1 MYSWRFHQRES
12 RKVTSSLQ
20 SIDEYQAG
28 QICMSTDR
36 VLVHESVSK
45 DFLEAMKNS
54 LAQAA
59 TSGSALPVVATSAS
73 KARLQKAISE
83 AVAKGASVVSGSDQ
97 PDQVPG
103 ASIIPTVLK
112 DVDTSTTIWNE
123 ENFGPLVAITTV
135 TSDEE
140 AVKIANGSEYGL
152 SAAVFTRDLRRGL
165 AIAKQLESG
174 YVRLLRLH
182 YLDVWTS

>member
-1 MYSWRFHQRES
+1 MYSWRFHQCEFHGP
-12 RKVTSSLQ
+12 TFLLLP
-20 SIDEYQAG
+20 IDEYQAG

-36 VLVHESVSK
+36 ILVHESVSK
-45 DFLEAMKNS
+45 DFLEVMKSS

-59 TSGSALPVVATSAS
+59 TNGSALPVMATSAS
-73 KARLQKAISE
+73 KARLQKSISE
-83 AVAKGASVVSGSDQ
+83 AMSKGASVLSGSDQ
-97 PDQVPG
+97 PDAVPG

-123 ENFGPLVAITTV
+123 ENFGPIVAITTV

-140 AVKIANGSEYGL
+140 AVKIANSSEYGL
-152 SAAVFTRDLRRGL
+152 SAAVFTTDLRRGL

-174 YVRLLRLH
+174 YITLFHLH
-182 YLDVWTS
+182 FLIVWAS